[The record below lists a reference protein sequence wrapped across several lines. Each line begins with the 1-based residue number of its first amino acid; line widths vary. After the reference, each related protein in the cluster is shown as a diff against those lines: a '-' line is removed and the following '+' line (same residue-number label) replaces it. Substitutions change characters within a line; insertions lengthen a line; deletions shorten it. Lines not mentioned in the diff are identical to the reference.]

1 MIYKS
6 KVRIGIIVLIIFTI
20 SFFNGLVDI
29 QKQNNQSYESEI
41 AGLKKQLR
49 ASQNNVLV
57 DRKSYSDNLRNI
69 VKHLYSDEVF
79 GIGGNN
85 VPVKEDMNKL
95 YNAVMDYSTN
105 FNSLLN
111 NVDNYFNER
120 DKFKKDIPDI
130 FPVRYD
136 KSVRIT
142 SGFGMRYSPI
152 SGKLIFHKGIDIIAN
167 GLPTPIIA
175 TADGIVTDVWIYH
188 PVYGKMVKI
197 KHKYGFVTLYAHM
210 KKTAVHEGW
219 KVKKGQVIGYMGA
232 TGEAHGRHVHYEIY
246 KNGILKN
253 PVDYLR
259 GME

>member
-1 MIYKS
+1 MTDKS
-6 KVRIGIIVLIIFTI
+6 KIKIGIIVLIMLSI
-20 SFFNGLVDI
+20 SFFNGLADI

-41 AGLKKQLR
+41 EQLKKQLDI
-49 ASQNNVLV
+49 AKNTITV
-57 DRKSYSDNLRNI
+57 DRKGYSSNLRNI
-69 VKHLYSDEVF
+69 VKHLYNDEVF
-79 GIGGNN
+79 GIGGSN
-85 VPVKEDMNKL
+85 VPVRENMDKL
-95 YNAVMDYSTN
+95 YNAIMDYSTN

-111 NVDNYFNER
+111 NVNNYFNRR

-136 KSVRIT
+136 KSIRIT

-152 SGKLIFHKGIDIIAN
+152 SGKLIFHKGIDIIAS

-210 KKTAVHEGW
+210 KRTVVHEGW
-219 KVKKGQVIGYMGA
+219 KVKKGQIIGYMGA
-232 TGEAHGRHVHYEIY
+232 TGEAHGRHVHYEIW
-246 KNGILKN
+246 KNGELKN